1 MVFWKSISWKG
12 KYQELFNF
20 QSYNINASIEM
31 VDVVFQ
37 MNSDVKTLNFCS
49 PTIEKVLYSNTT
61 SVGKESV
68 CVGGWGGGDLV
79 RWWWEGGADI
89 KRNIPRFC

>member
-31 VDVVFQ
+31 VDVVFL

-49 PTIEKVLYSNTT
+49 PTIEKVLLQLHHISGE
-61 SVGKESV
+61 GKRG
-68 CVGGWGGGDLV
+68 VGGGGGV
-79 RWWWEGGADI
+79 VVMEGS
-89 KRNIPRFC
+89 RC